1 MTNWHTDKNKIIQ
14 KMCNAIYAELECL
27 LNDYT
32 TANYWIDNTH
42 NVFAMVNDNGNGD
55 RWIEVHFELYD
66 INENIIGDIT
76 VLDTDDIN
84 ENELRKVIKDIVGE
98 YFHE

>member
-1 MTNWHTDKNKIIQ
+1 MTNWHTDKNKSIQ

-32 TANYWIDNTH
+32 TANYWIDSTH

-84 ENELRKVIKDIVGE
+84 ENELRKVIKDIVGK
-98 YFHE
+98 YFYE